1 MLQQFSFRCFGVF
14 FVYFVLSFCFGLV
27 CFLQCVMPLRLNA
40 TVICTHTHSFHAC
53 TSVFKVRATMSHI
66 TIKWSLSGVFQH
78 AVTQPRRIKE
88 KVDYIILKASPILP
102 HFIKVLSVKYLQS
115 LHSSLWFYEAI
126 KPNGNFFNIAGLR
139 LTFLYQISENCKS
152 VCKSLWLLLL

>member
-1 MLQQFSFRCFGVF
+1 MNFCNFTVVF
-14 FVYFVLSFCFGLV
+14 FQMFWGFLCLLCFVILFWV
-27 CFLQCVMPLRLNA
+27 CLLFTMCNASLRLNA

-53 TSVFKVRATMSHI
+53 TSVFKVKATMSHI
-66 TIKWSLSGVFQH
+66 TMKWSLSGVFQH
-78 AVTQPRRIKE
+78 APVTQPRRIKE

-126 KPNGNFFNIAGLR
+126 KSNGNFFLI
-139 LTFLYQISENCKS
+139 
-152 VCKSLWLLLL
+152 